1 MSKDYNKELEMELF
15 DLVSKVTFLL
25 TTYNLWDKDESFTFP
40 DGEVWRKFDP
50 TGETLNET

>member
-15 DLVSKVTFLL
+15 DLVSKVAFLL